1 MKILAAIDGSNSN
14 SMRDE
19 SDKKTKQ
26 SKGLNKKLAMVKP
39 ATMRDFIIQR
49 ANKTGKT
56 VVLVNPKYTSQI
68 EFGVIHEPKKIP
80 LDVREWISEFTGRL
94 IARDYNAAWNIL
106 FWGLYPMFHYL
117 ALKGE
122 SVKTLSRTN

>member
-1 MKILAAIDGSNSN
+1 
-14 SMRDE
+14 
-19 SDKKTKQ
+19 
-26 SKGLNKKLAMVKP
+26 
-39 ATMRDFIIQR
+39 MRDFIIQR

-56 VVLVNPKYTSQI
+56 VVLVNPKFTSQI

-94 IARDYNAAWNIL
+94 IKRDYNAAWNIL